1 MKAHG
6 IVALRKRLS
15 RRALDTRSGHTH
27 PARGA
32 VIDLPELSPTHQA
45 MLGELT
51 LERLTKRLMTRHE
64 WVKYADYVLEIAK
77 DAQRSLAKYKLAVRD
92 RCKFQ
97 LAELHAV
104 HRHMPRHYSPRKAKR
119 QGKHTSKRKHSSS

>member
-6 IVALRKRLS
+6 VVALRKRLN
-15 RRALDTRSGHTH
+15 
-27 PARGA
+27 ARGRPA
-32 VIDLPELSPTHQA
+32 DIDLPELSPTHQEI
-45 MLGELT
+45 LGELT

-92 RCKFQ
+92 RCKSE

-104 HRHMPRHYSPRKAKR
+104 HRHMPRHSPRKAKR
-119 QGKHTSKRKHSSS
+119 QGKHTSKRKRSSS